1 MQAPLSRHRGAEQA
15 IDTVVSSRKRN
26 FHEELAAREETKGSS
41 DRAFG
46 LTFAAVFAL
55 VGAFRW
61 WSGGA
66 SAPYWLGAAAVFLL
80 LGLVAPASLCWPNR
94 AWRQLGLVLYRIVNP
109 VVMGVLFYGVVT
121 PMALF
126 VRLRGKRPLQLRA
139 EPEAAS
145 YWIERSPPGP
155 SPATMKRQ
163 F

>member
-1 MQAPLSRHRGAEQA
+1 M
-15 IDTVVSSRKRN
+15 SSRKRN
-26 FHEELAAREETKGSS
+26 FHEELASREETKGSS

-46 LTFAAVFAL
+46 LTFAAVFA
-55 VGAFRW
+55 VIGVFRW

-66 SAPYWLGAAAVFLL
+66 SSPYWLGAAAVFLL
-80 LGLVAPASLCWPNR
+80 LALFAPAALYWPNR
-94 AWRQLGLVLYRIVNP
+94 AWLRLGLVLYRIVNP

-126 VRLRGKRPLQLRA
+126 VRLRGKRPLQLRM
-139 EPEAAS
+139 ESETAS

-155 SPATMKRQ
+155 NPATMKRQ